1 MNMKRKILCLDLI
14 TVMLGVAFFA
24 QSGLSQGTGPFPDV
38 GENHPNVIAI
48 RSMKAWGVFTG
59 YPDGTF
65 QPDRVLNRAEQLKV
79 YMLLQG
85 IDPDASTYKNCF
97 PDVAA
102 DWYAKYVCYAK
113 AQGIVEGYPDG
124 YFRPAQEVNKAE
136 ALKMLGGLQEW
147 ELASPVSM
155 PFEDVPPDAWFAPY
169 VFFAKDHHFLEE
181 TGTMY
186 KPGDGISR
194 AATAELMFRSLAVS
208 RLGQPYDAALSSQ
221 IEALDL
227 TPVQT
232 GNGGTPAHPAVI
244 GFQTAPENGKAL
256 AGSYYDVTFSL
267 LAADGN
273 PVTDADLDIYFWQPY
288 VSTNDDGTS
297 PIQIFSYQNLGGGKY
312 GVQVSNIFSGDN
324 ILIIKDNKSGFLHR
338 EKITFL
344 AGSPYELKI
353 LDVEGPEKMS
363 LGTRTF
369 TLALEDQYNNVIPG
383 VKFSG
388 TTQFGALTFRNG
400 ADGTA
405 TATFVAD
412 GYGGT
417 NLQFTAELN
426 GVVRN
431 ETYAVDVLPF
441 GLGGH
446 PGYEATDQITKVPVL
461 FFIPKMGLST
471 GALDVQLEIPGE
483 LSLVGFTP
491 SASFLELLDV
501 KQTKNEAGDHILHIT
516 GQGLGGMDAFDGRLG
531 DIVLQ
536 GFPEGEVQLG
546 GSVTLSSENPSY
558 TETLY
563 RGGNTRVQQ
572 NNNQLYVSSFPRPFP
587 AINGKSE
594 KRICIDVFI
603 EPGSGVTF
611 DMVNADVKQ
620 AEDIFY
626 KNAQSCN
633 CAHFLRI
640 DVFNVPL
647 TADTWSVLSGGDG
660 YVGSSDILD
669 VVRTGTPVP
678 PHRACTPV
686 FYTDDLDEIG
696 LSYRSAETDELSQQ
710 GKMGAHIKVD
720 NAKDHD
726 GRAFAHEIAHHLSG
740 NSINDPKDG
749 LTQGAGSDGN
759 LMSYDEV
766 DEDGNLT
773 RQVAGD
779 DLTKTQCDLISWNH
793 WRFGAYPPN

>member
-1 MNMKRKILCLDLI
+1 MRRPINFFVFSL
-14 TVMLGVAFFA
+14 VAFVAMLSIQTGFA
-24 QSGLSQGTGPFPDV
+24 QDAGPFPDV
-38 GENHPNVIAI
+38 GGSHPNVIAI
-48 RSMKAWGVFTG
+48 RSMKTWGIFTG

-85 IDPDASTYKNCF
+85 IDPDASTNKNCF

-113 AQGIVEGYPDG
+113 SHGIVEGYPDG
-124 YFRPAQEVNKAE
+124 FFRPAQEVNKAE
-136 ALKMLGGLQEW
+136 ALKMLGGLQAW

-155 PFEDVPPDAWFAPY
+155 PFEDVAADAWFAPY
-169 VFFAKDHHFLEE
+169 VMFAKEHHLLEE
-181 TGTMY
+181 TGVFY
-186 KPGDGISR
+186 KPADGITR

-208 RLGQPYDAALSSQ
+208 RLELPYDPSLSSQ
-221 IEALDL
+221 IEELDISP
-227 TPVQT
+227 TQT
-232 GNGGTPAHPAVI
+232 GNVTTPDHPVVTN
-244 GFQTAPENGKAL
+244 FVTSPENGKAE
-256 AGSYYDVTFSL
+256 AGFPYDVTFSV
-267 LAADGN
+267 LAPDGT
-273 PVTDADLDIYFWQPY
+273 PVENADLEIYFWQPY
-288 VSTNDDGTS
+288 VATNDDGTS
-297 PIQIFSYQNLGGGKY
+297 PVQMFDYQSLGGGQY
-312 GVQVSNIFSGDN
+312 HVQVSNIFRGDN
-324 ILIIKDNKSGFLHR
+324 ILVIKDKASGFLHR
-338 EKITFL
+338 EPVTFL
-344 AGSPYELKI
+344 AGDPYELKI

-369 TLALEDQYNNVIPG
+369 VLALEDQYNNVIPG
-383 VKFSG
+383 AKFSG
-388 TTQFGALTFRNG
+388 STQFGELTFSTG

-417 NLQFTAELN
+417 NLQFSAELN

-431 ETYAVDVLPF
+431 ETYFVDVLPF
-441 GLGGH
+441 GLGGY
-446 PGYEATDQITKVPVL
+446 PGYEATDEITKVPVL
-461 FFIPKMGLST
+461 FFVPKMGAAT
-471 GALDVQLEIPGE
+471 GSFQVELEIPGN

-491 SASFLELLDV
+491 SASFLNLLDID
-501 KQTKNEAGDHILHIT
+501 QTLNETGDRVIQIN
-516 GQGLGGMDAFDGRLG
+516 GQGLGGMDTFDGRLG

-546 GSVTLSSENPSY
+546 GSVRLSSENPSY

-572 NNNQLYVSSFPRPFP
+572 NNNELYVSSFPRPFP

-603 EPGSGVTF
+603 EPGSGVTI

-620 AEDIFY
+620 TEDIFY

-647 TADTWSVLSGGDG
+647 NANTWSVLSGGDG

-669 VVRTGTPVP
+669 LVRTGTPIP

-696 LSYRSAETDELSQQ
+696 LSHRSAETDELSQE
-710 GKMGAHIKVD
+710 GKMGAHIKVN

-726 GRAFAHEIAHHLSG
+726 GRAFAHELAHHLSG

-779 DLTKTQCDLISWNH
+779 DLTKTQCDLISWDH
-793 WRFGAYPPN
+793 WRFSAYPPN